1 MVGWEEEQLGQR
13 GAVGGCAAAL
23 AADLAEVAFD
33 RALVAGEEHGHA
45 LAPKALERRWP
56 HHLALLAVL
65 KPAAILEFVAL
76 PREVDLLSY
85 RVAARQRRW
94 RLAAYLCAHS

>member
-1 MVGWEEEQLGQR
+1 MR
-13 GAVGGCAAAL
+13 GCAAAA
-23 AADLAEVAFD
+23 AADRGEVAFD

-45 LAPKALERRWP
+45 LALVALGRRWP

-65 KPAAILEFVAL
+65 EPAAALEDVAL
-76 PREVDLLSY
+76 PRKVDLLSY

>member
-65 KPAAILEFVAL
+65 EPAAILEFVAL
-76 PREVDLLSY
+76 PREVDLLS
-85 RVAARQRRW
+85 
-94 RLAAYLCAHS
+94 